1 VIVSMHW
8 GTEYSMEVNST
19 QSSLAQRLADA
30 GADVI
35 IGNHVH
41 VIEPFE
47 WIDDSVVFYAMGNL
61 ISSQIDLENRVGMMA
76 ALDLVKTTD
85 ENGNSTVKIE
95 NLKADLHYTYLEG
108 EYPDLRT
115 NIEVYPFSQL
125 NNSILEDYEDVYEEF
140 KGVMTSLDK
149 NIQIGGF

>member
-1 VIVSMHW
+1 
-8 GTEYSMEVNST
+8 
-19 QSSLAQRLADA
+19 
-30 GADVI
+30 
-35 IGNHVH
+35 
-41 VIEPFE
+41 
-47 WIDDSVVFYAMGNL
+47 MGNL
-61 ISSQIDLENRVGMMA
+61 ISSQIDLENRIGMMA